1 MESEEV
7 SIDQLQ
13 SDLHQLDEKL
23 SGEMKLINL
32 QVQKFKPLLELS
44 DQLQNSSIF
53 GTWYRIIIDLVSRKL
68 NMFQ

>member
-23 SGEMKLINL
+23 SGKMNLINL